1 MDPLPHVIA
10 HGGAK
15 GALAELGIVLLVAL
29 LVAATVKIRRRLSAR
44 EDGSG
49 VEEARRDGD

>member
-1 MDPLPHVIA
+1 MIA

-29 LVAATVKIRRRLSAR
+29 LVAATVKIRGVCQRAR
-44 EDGSG
+44 T
-49 VEEARRDGD
+49 APA